1 MKLSNE
7 AKVGLIGIV
16 TIIVVIWG
24 VNYLKG
30 RNILSSTYPLLAFY
44 MDSGGLEASSPVLM
58 NGVKVGYIEEIT
70 LHPEEKVP
78 IRMVLSIEKT
88 YPIPKGSRAVQV
100 STDLMGSKAIQIE
113 MLPIEDPLA
122 NREYYKENDMILTAV
137 EQDLIS
143 SLEEQIVPVM
153 DRISDLAV
161 SMDRLV
167 QQIDTLLISE
177 ATVEMVQNLSDISK
191 SIASTLEPG
200 GSLNQSLSNLESFT
214 SLLKDQE
221 ENVAS
226 LTGNLNSLSESL
238 DSAGLDKLS
247 MELLSVTEQLNQLLL
262 QINSGE
268 GSAGKLIYSDSLYA
282 NLEILITDLDTLI
295 NDLTENPGDYVHISV
310 FGKSKK
316 KKD

>member
-1 MKLSNE
+1 ME
-7 AKVGLIGIV
+7 
-16 TIIVVIWG
+16 
-24 VNYLKG
+24 
-30 RNILSSTYPLLAFY
+30 
-44 MDSGGLEASSPVLM
+44 
-58 NGVKVGYIEEIT
+58 
-70 LHPEEKVP
+70 
-78 IRMVLSIEKT
+78 
-88 YPIPKGSRAVQV
+88 
-100 STDLMGSKAIQIE
+100 
-113 MLPIEDPLA
+113 
-122 NREYYKENDMILTAV
+122 
-137 EQDLIS
+137 
-143 SLEEQIVPVM
+143 
-153 DRISDLAV
+153 RISDLAV

-247 MELLSVTEQLNQLLL
+247 MELLSVAEQLNQLLL
-262 QINSGE
+262 QVNSGE
-268 GSAGKLIYSDSLYA
+268 GSAGKLIYSDSLYT
-282 NLEILITDLDTLI
+282 NLEILIFDLDTLI

-316 KKD
+316 KKE

>member
-1 MKLSNE
+1 MKLSSE

-16 TIIVVIWG
+16 TIILVIWG
-24 VNYLKG
+24 INYLKG
-30 RNILSSTYPLLAFY
+30 KNIFSSTYPLIAFY

-70 LHPEEKVP
+70 LNPEEKAP
-78 IRMVLSIEKT
+78 IRMVLSIENT
-88 YPIPKGSRAVQV
+88 YPIPKGSKAVQI

-113 MLPIEDPLA
+113 LLSMEIPAE
-122 NREYYKENDMILTAV
+122 NREYYKENDIILTAV

-143 SLEEQIVPVM
+143 SLEEQIMPVV
-153 DRISDLAV
+153 DRISELAV
-161 SMDRLV
+161 SVDRLV
-167 QQIDTLLISE
+167 HQIDTLLISE

-200 GSLNQSLSNLESFT
+200 GSLNQSLSNIESFT
-214 SLLKDQE
+214 TLLKAQE

-238 DSAGLDKLS
+238 DGAGLDKLS
-247 MELLSVTEQLNQLLL
+247 KELLSVTEQLNQLLT
-262 QINSGE
+262 QVNSGE
-268 GSAGKLIYSDSLYA
+268 GSAGKLIYSDSLYT

-310 FGKSKK
+310 FGKNKK
-316 KKD
+316 KKE

>member
-1 MKLSNE
+1 MKLSSE

-16 TIIVVIWG
+16 TIILVIWG
-24 VNYLKG
+24 INYLKG
-30 RNILSSTYPLLAFY
+30 KNIFSSTYPLIAFY

-70 LHPEEKVP
+70 LNPEEKAP
-78 IRMVLSIEKT
+78 IRMVLSIENT
-88 YPIPKGSRAVQV
+88 YPIPKGSKAVQI

-113 MLPIEDPLA
+113 LLSMEIPAE
-122 NREYYKENDMILTAV
+122 NREYYKENDIILTAV

-143 SLEEQIVPVM
+143 SLEEQIMPVV
-153 DRISDLAV
+153 DRISELAV
-161 SMDRLV
+161 SVDRLV

-200 GSLNQSLSNLESFT
+200 GSLNQSLSNIESFT
-214 SLLKDQE
+214 TLLKAQE

-238 DSAGLDKLS
+238 DGAGLDKLS
-247 MELLSVTEQLNQLLL
+247 KELLSVTEQLNQLLT
-262 QINSGE
+262 QVNSGE
-268 GSAGKLIYSDSLYA
+268 GSAGKLIYSDSLYT

-310 FGKSKK
+310 FGKNKK
-316 KKD
+316 KKE

>member
-24 VNYLKG
+24 INYLKG
-30 RNILSSTYPLLAFY
+30 RNILSSTYPLFAFY
-44 MDSGGLEASSPVLM
+44 MDSGGLETSSSVLM
-58 NGVKVGYIEEIT
+58 NGVKVGYIEEIR
-70 LHPEEKVP
+70 LNPEEKVP
-78 IRMVLSIEKT
+78 IRMVLSIEKN
-88 YPIPKGSRAVQV
+88 YRIPKGSKAVQV
-100 STDLMGSKAIQIE
+100 SMDLMGSKAIQIE
-113 MLPIEDPLA
+113 MLSLGETVA
-122 NREYYKENDMILTAV
+122 NKEYYKENDTILTAV
-137 EQDLIS
+137 EKDLIS
-143 SLEEQIVPVM
+143 SLEEQIVPVVA
-153 DRISDLAV
+153 RISDLAV

-200 GSLNQSLSNLESFT
+200 GSLYQSLDNLESFT

-226 LTGNLNSLSESL
+226 LTSNLNSLSESL

-247 MELLSVTEQLNQLLL
+247 VELLSVTEQLNQILL
-262 QINSGE
+262 QVNSGE
-268 GSAGKLIYSDSLYA
+268 GSAGKLIYTDSLHA
-282 NLEILITDLDTLI
+282 NLATLISDLDTLI